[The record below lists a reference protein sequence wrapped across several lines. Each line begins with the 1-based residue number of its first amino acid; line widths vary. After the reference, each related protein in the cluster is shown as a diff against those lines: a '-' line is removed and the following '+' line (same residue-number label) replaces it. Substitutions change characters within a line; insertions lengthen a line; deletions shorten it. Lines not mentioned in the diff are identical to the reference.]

1 MSDFSER
8 RAPCVSGRS
17 TSTRIGTLTL
27 RKYVHSMQSPQLDHD
42 HKILEA
48 CCGAL
53 IIQLDG
59 DECSVKEE
67 CMPMRPLDIKD
78 ATHILKTDESHG
90 FPQQLAP
97 FLTGE
102 MHGAVKEDVWRIIHN
117 FDIRNFTDNNPH
129 LAAVKKAIAALK
141 DRVGIRDLAEEE
153 VASMDELK
161 ISRPPAVLHQCTAD
175 FGLAYRTVLPKL
187 WDELSIEEK
196 KPVWFSHAFARLF
209 LRRSELARVNLAPTT
224 TKTPYARIGC
234 KHSRVCLLTPS
245 PPAGGR

>member
-1 MSDFSER
+1 
-8 RAPCVSGRS
+8 
-17 TSTRIGTLTL
+17 
-27 RKYVHSMQSPQLDHD
+27 MQSPQLDHD

-59 DECSVKEE
+59 DECSVKEV

-117 FDIRNFTDNNPH
+117 FDIRNFTADNPH
-129 LAAVKKAIAALK
+129 RAAIKKAIAALK

-161 ISRPPAVLHQCTAD
+161 ISKPPAVLHQCTAD
-175 FGLAYRTVLPKL
+175 FGLAYRTVPAPKAVGRAEHRREEASL
-187 WDELSIEEK
+187 VFACLRTSLFAKVGAAELGS
-196 KPVWFSHAFARLF
+196 
-209 LRRSELARVNLAPTT
+209 RSCQTV
-224 TKTPYARIGC
+224 
-234 KHSRVCLLTPS
+234 
-245 PPAGGR
+245 

>member
-1 MSDFSER
+1 
-8 RAPCVSGRS
+8 
-17 TSTRIGTLTL
+17 
-27 RKYVHSMQSPQLDHD
+27 MQSPQLDHD

-129 LAAVKKAIAALK
+129 LAAVKTAIAALK
-141 DRVGIRDLAEEE
+141 DHDGIRDLAEEE
-153 VASMDELK
+153 VASMNEVK
-161 ISRPPAVLHQCTAD
+161 ISRPPAVPHQCTAD
-175 FGLAYRTVLPKL
+175 FRVAYRTVLPKL
-187 WDELSIEEK
+187 WDELSIEVRDSEEASL
-196 KPVWFSHAFARLF
+196 VFACLRTSLF
-209 LRRSELARVNLAPTT
+209 AKVGAAERGSRSCETA
-224 TKTPYARIGC
+224 
-234 KHSRVCLLTPS
+234 
-245 PPAGGR
+245 